1 MQVTFL
7 GSGAAFSP
15 TAYNASILV
24 DQALLLDAGAPLCVH
39 LPKVG
44 VPLDQPA
51 AVFISHFHADHSFN
65 LALLIA
71 ARHELFPASPPLAI
85 LGPRGTEDWLRQLL
99 DLAWGEE
106 FRQAAWKHL
115 ALTVQELDE
124 GRGAEVAGY
133 RVRAFRMA
141 HVSTWA
147 CLGYLL
153 EKDGVR
159 LGYTGD
165 SAPCPGLDALVE
177 ASTHVIAEM
186 TYDQPGKIHLSRQEV
201 EGLMRRHPAV
211 RFILTHRGS
220 DQPLDGAVLARD
232 FLTLELPLA

>member
-7 GSGAAFSP
+7 GSGSAFSP

-24 DQALLLDAGAPLCVH
+24 DRTLLLDAGAPLCVH

-51 AVFISHFHADHSFN
+51 AVCITHFHADHCFN

-85 LGPRGTEDWLRQLL
+85 LGPPGTEDWLRQLL
-99 DLAWGEE
+99 DLAWGEG
-106 FRQAAWKHL
+106 FRQAAWEHL
-115 ALTVQELDE
+115 ALTVHELDE
-124 GRGAEVAGY
+124 GPGVQMAGY

-153 EKDGVR
+153 EKDGIR

-165 SAPCPGLDALVE
+165 SAPCPGLDALIQ
-177 ASTHVIAEM
+177 ASDYVIAEM
-186 TYDQPGKIHLSRQEV
+186 TYAEPGRIHLSRQEV
-201 EGLMRRHPAV
+201 QGLMRRFPAV

-232 FLTLELPLA
+232 FLTLDLPI

>member
-24 DQALLLDAGAPLCVH
+24 DQTLLLDAGAPLCVH

-44 VPLDQPA
+44 VPLDRPA
-51 AVFISHFHADHSFN
+51 AVFISHFHADHCFN

-71 ARHELFPASPPLAI
+71 ARHELFPASPPLQI

-99 DLAWGEE
+99 DLAWGEK
-106 FRQAAWKHL
+106 FRRAAWEHL

-124 GRGAEVAGY
+124 ERGAEVAGY

-141 HVSTWA
+141 HVSTWT

-153 EKDGVR
+153 EKDSVR

-165 SAPCPGLDALVE
+165 SAPCPGLDALVQ
-177 ASTHVIAEM
+177 ASDHVIAEM

-201 EGLMRRHPAV
+201 EGLMRRHPTV

-232 FLTLELPLA
+232 FLTLDLPL